1 MTEESL
7 EAVIEAS
14 AKILAQTAQLTF
26 EHSEPRI
33 KERVFSS
40 HDVSTLVGI
49 SGDQEGTIIICFAYE
64 TAIQL
69 AGRFMEVVGAEP
81 ATEFTGEAS
90 SALAEL
96 VNTIMGHYMIAMEA
110 RGFKVNITPVTVVT
124 GDRVNFGVDGIKRVL
139 AVPINLP
146 NGPAE
151 INIAMK

>member
-7 EAVIEAS
+7 EAVLEAS
-14 AKILAQTAQLTF
+14 AKILSKTAKLTF
-26 EHSEPRI
+26 EYSEPRV

-64 TAIQL
+64 TATQL
-69 AGRFMEVVGAEP
+69 AGQFMEIVGAKP
-81 ATEFTGEAS
+81 ATEFTDEAR

-96 VNTIMGHYMIAMEA
+96 VNTIMGHYMILMEA

-124 GDRVNFGVDGIKRVL
+124 GDGVNFGVDGINRVL
-139 AVPINLP
+139 AVPVVLP

-151 INIAMK
+151 INIALK